1 MQDSQLNKN
10 EIGEFINVFK
20 HYTKG
25 KWVYPGAIGR
35 VTKIPIDKV
44 YQTLDVIE
52 REGII
57 KSYFEVICSDCKKT
71 TSMVYPSIDD
81 IPPEYFCDNCGYAGS
96 AVDAVLIYKVVKD
109 E

>member
-1 MQDSQLNKN
+1 MNKN
-10 EIGEFINVFK
+10 EIITLVDVLK
-20 HYTKG
+20 HYSNG
-25 KWVYPGAIGR
+25 KWVYPGAIRR

-44 YQTLDVIE
+44 YQTLDMIE
-52 REGII
+52 KEGII

-71 TSMVYPSIDD
+71 TSMVYPSIDE
-81 IPPEYFCDNCGYAGS
+81 IPPEYFCDNCGYVGS